1 MDRTSPHGFID
12 GSSRLARSDIA
23 IIQDN
28 YNQFVS
34 HIRSVYGFNSQDPV
48 PSEGLLLG
56 LFESRD
62 VYRKENKRPFI
73 FVTNDI
79 GRDETVQY
87 SFLWDGMEIYFFSN
101 IINGV
106 GSYSY
111 SQRLV
116 KLIDFTVR
124 DGCFEFY
131 NFLLPSFQEDY
142 ALLRNDYQLAAAHA
156 KKLNIFSEPALLFL
170 HLMESQKSSDNEVIV
185 PALIEKSSN
194 GWATLAT
201 LLHNNF
207 DEELFTIAIIQGLVC
222 LLYFQDIGIDFG
234 DLSAN
239 NLILFPQACGY
250 VPIDLSTLQFS
261 EDVKGIPTPISTFFD
276 PELGPY
282 QRGPQVDRF
291 SLVMNMLFVS
301 VHFVHRHDIK
311 QAMQFLSTLC
321 QSSVFLS
328 NTMPGD
334 MSQTLDQ
341 YKAVY
346 FQVSG
351 IITKHVD
358 LPELFTVLMQFI
370 HPDSLQRP
378 SLLDIFNRIEI
389 GRLVIG
395 SIKKMALAHY
405 SLSQNIEISDDLRLL
420 LSGTSL
426 DEKVTTV
433 QTSSE
438 ISGLI
443 FLSLLIY
450 CCHNNETDPSAIR
463 DQMNKLLL
471 LVKHVNDQL
480 LYAHSGMIHRYE
492 SRFPENFLLDGVI
505 QAMIDEVAEGAVAD
519 SLKEEQ
525 SSQFNALKKTVES
538 PTTVHTIFSALSC
551 DEGNCVTA
559 SSPCNDLSCELNAG
573 Y

>member
-1 MDRTSPHGFID
+1 LDRTSPHGLID

-23 IIQDN
+23 IIQNN

-34 HIRSVYGFNSQDPV
+34 HIRSVYGFNSQGPV

-56 LFESRD
+56 LFESRN

-87 SFLWDGMEIYFFSN
+87 SFLWDGMEIYFFSS
-101 IINGV
+101 IINGR

-116 KLIDFTVR
+116 KLIDFTVPG
-124 DGCFEFY
+124 GCFEFY

-156 KKLNIFSEPALLFL
+156 KKLNIFSKPSPLFL
-170 HLMESQKSSDNEVIV
+170 HLMGGEKSSRHEVIV

-207 DEELFTIAIIQGLVC
+207 DEELFPIAVIQGLVC
-222 LLYFQDIGIDFG
+222 LLYFQEIGVDFG

-261 EDVKGIPTPISTFFD
+261 KGVKDIPTPISTFFD

-291 SLVMNMLFVS
+291 SLAMNMLFVS

-311 QAMQFLSTLC
+311 QAMLFLSTLC

-328 NTMPGD
+328 DTMPGD
-334 MSQTLDQ
+334 ISQTLDQ

-358 LPELFTVLMQFI
+358 FPELFTVLMQFI

-405 SLSQNIEISDDLRLL
+405 SLSQNIEISDDLRCL

-433 QTSSE
+433 QASPE

-450 CCHNNETDPSAIR
+450 CCHNKETDPSAIR
-463 DQMNKLLL
+463 DQMNKLLA
-471 LVKHVNDQL
+471 LVNTTSQKLSGKHR
-480 LYAHSGMIHRYE
+480 GMIHRYE
-492 SRFPENFLLDGVI
+492 SRFPEPAILEQIMNSMV
-505 QAMIDEVAEGAVAD
+505 DEFSHDILAEM
-519 SLKEEQ
+519 SQEEYSTQFKSRKKE
-525 SSQFNALKKTVES
+525 TES
-538 PTTVHTIFSALSC
+538 PTTVHTFFSALSC
-551 DEGNCVTA
+551 DEGNNA
-559 SSPCNDLSCELNAG
+559 MLSQIDDGL
-573 Y
+573 YHLSK